1 MFEFGVTNHTWWCS
15 MVVRQSLN
23 GQWLVRLKKKTPT
36 QLSKLQSIIQQG
48 ELLELIPDQVQEDNN
63 VPKAKL
69 LY

>member
-1 MFEFGVTNHTWWCS
+1 MI
-15 MVVRQSLN
+15 
-23 GQWLVRLKKKTPT
+23 RLKKKTPT